1 MSSGDKGVQGLQYLN
16 YFSYSLK
23 FLLLNISLFYLKQ
36 DKRAFTTQIFPALVF
51 SNEGGFYMSGNREYK
66 SDVFSMLMQDKER
79 ALQLYN
85 AMNGSS
91 YDNPEDVEIVIHDG
105 GISLSVRN
113 DASFIVDARLSIY
126 EHQST
131 VCPNM
136 PVRSLIYFSV
146 ILSDMLSD
154 KKKGTKKGKN
164 IYGRRLVKIPTP
176 HFVVFYNGEE
186 EQPEVQE
193 LKLSDAFEKPTD
205 EPNLELKCKVYNIND
220 GKNKAIM
227 ESCGWLN
234 DYMTFVNKVR
244 EYHADGA
251 FDDLAIDIEKAIDYC
266 IDNDIL
272 KEFLKTYRSEVTK
285 SMQLNYEFDR
295 QLELERA
302 DAIEEGLEQG
312 IKQGLEQGLEQGIEQ
327 GLEQGIEQGLEQ
339 GIEQGLEQGIELI
352 NQLNQI
358 LLSEGKYDELQ
369 KASKDKEYQKKLLAE
384 YGLLNE
390 KQGE

>member
-1 MSSGDKGVQGLQYLN
+1 MSSGDKGVQGLQYLD

-23 FLLLNISLFYLKQ
+23 FLLLNVSLFYLKQ
-36 DKRAFTTQIFPALVF
+36 DKRGFTTQIFPALVF

-91 YDNPEDVEIVIHDG
+91 YDNPEDVEMVIHDG

-154 KKKGTKKGKN
+154 KKKGTKSGKN

-302 DAIEEGLEQG
+302 DAIEEGME
-312 IKQGLEQGLEQGIEQ
+312 IGIEK
-327 GLEQGIEQGLEQ
+327 GIEKGANKMLFTLVTKGKLDIDTAAEEA
-339 GIEQGLEQGIELI
+339 GVSVGEFEKLM
-352 NQLNQI
+352 
-358 LLSEGKYDELQ
+358 SEAGYKVPETV
-369 KASKDKEYQKKLLAE
+369 
-384 YGLLNE
+384 
-390 KQGE
+390 